1 MRSGFLEGF
10 REMKMEIGGLVWW
23 GCGRGRAKR
32 RGKREVELRKE
43 RKGGGDGARSGRFIL
58 ISSE

>member
-23 GCGRGRAKR
+23 GCGPGKR
-32 RGKREVELRKE
+32 RGKREVQLRKE
-43 RKGGGDGARSGRFIL
+43 REGSGDGARSGRFIGV
-58 ISSE
+58 SSE